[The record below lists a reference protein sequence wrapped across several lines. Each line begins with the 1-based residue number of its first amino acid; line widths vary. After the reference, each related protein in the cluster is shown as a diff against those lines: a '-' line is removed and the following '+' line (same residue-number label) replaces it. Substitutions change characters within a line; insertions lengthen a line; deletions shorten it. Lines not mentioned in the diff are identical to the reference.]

1 MISTDSP
8 GEILIAI
15 LTFVV
20 AIGILVA
27 VHEFGHF
34 WVARKLGIKVLR
46 FSIGFGKPLWQR
58 VAGDDRVEYVVAAIP
73 LGGYVKLLDERE
85 GNVDPA
91 EAHRSFNRAPVWK
104 RIAVL
109 LAGPAFNL
117 VFAVLMYWVLF
128 VAGVPTLKPIVGE
141 VTADSIAARAGLRS
155 QDTILSVDGKPV
167 ATLESAL
174 IGTLDDLI
182 DDGTITLRVVGS
194 DGSERNVI
202 MDTGERRRSLTQAD
216 TMLTGLGF
224 DFWRPRQQAVVGDFT
239 EDSVALKAGLAKGD
253 RIVGVDQQEVTDFQ
267 QLVQLISPA
276 ANRQVT
282 LRVQRGSQQLD
293 FPLTVK
299 ADVVGGKTV
308 GRIGVAPIGRPLE
321 SDLSMIERMRT
332 VEKSGPFAAVGEA
345 AAKTVDT
352 SLFTLRI
359 VGRIVTGDV
368 SLKNISGPIAI
379 AETTGFAARQGWR
392 AFFNTLALIS
402 ISLGVL
408 NLLPIPILDGGQVVY
423 QLAELVKG
431 KPVSERAQLFGQ
443 QIGIAVLI
451 LMMSLAFY
459 NDIARHLAP

>member
-8 GEILIAI
+8 AEILTAI

-34 WVARKLGIKVLR
+34 WVARRLGIKVLR

-58 VAGDDRVEYVVAAIP
+58 VAGKDQVEYVIAAIP

-85 GNVDPA
+85 GNVPA
-91 EAHRSFNRAPVWK
+91 SEAHRSFNRAPVWK

-117 VFAVLMYWVLF
+117 IFAVAMYWVLF
-128 VAGVPTLKPIVGE
+128 TAGQPTLKPIVGDVAAE
-141 VTADSIAARAGLRS
+141 SIAAQAGLRYE
-155 QDTILSVDGKPV
+155 DTILSVGGKSV
-167 ATLESAL
+167 ETLESAL
-174 IGTLDDLI
+174 LGTLDDLI
-182 DDGTITLRVVGS
+182 DDGTIAMRVRGI

-202 MDTGERRRSLTQAD
+202 MQTGDKRRSLTQAD
-216 TMLTGLGF
+216 TMLQGLGF
-224 DFWRPRQQAVVGDFT
+224 DFWRPRVVADVGKLI
-239 EDSVALKAGLAKGD
+239 EDSAAAKAGLVVGD
-253 RIVGVDQQEVTDFQ
+253 RIVRIDQQEVSDFQ
-267 QLVQLISPA
+267 QLLQLVQPN
-276 ANRQVT
+276 ANRQMLFTVERGGQTLQIPVT
-282 LRVQRGSQQLD
+282 IGESTENGQV
-293 FPLTVK
+293 
-299 ADVVGGKTV
+299 V
-308 GRIGVAPIGRPLE
+308 GRIGVWSSGEILESRIKREDMLAVQKYGPLE
-321 SDLSMIERMRT
+321 
-332 VEKSGPFAAVGEA
+332 AVGEA
-345 AAKTVDT
+345 AAKTWDT

-368 SLKNISGPIAI
+368 SLKNLSGPIAI
-379 AETTGFAARQGWR
+379 AETTGFAARHGWR
-392 AFFNTLALIS
+392 TFFSTLALIS

-408 NLLPIPILDGGQVVY
+408 NLLPIPVLDGGQIVY

>member
-8 GEILIAI
+8 AEILLAI

-34 WVARKLGIKVLR
+34 WVARRLGIKVLR
-46 FSIGFGKPLWQR
+46 FSIGFGRPLWQR
-58 VAGDDRVEYVVAAIP
+58 VAGEDNVEYVLAAIP

-85 GNVDPA
+85 GNVPA
-91 EAHRSFNRAPVWK
+91 SEAHRSFNRAPVWK

-128 VAGVPTLKPIVGE
+128 VAGVPTLKPIVGQVAPE
-141 VTADSIAARAGLRS
+141 SIAARGGLRFE
-155 QDTILSVDGKPV
+155 DTILSVDGKSV
-167 ATLESAL
+167 ATLEAAML
-174 IGTLDDLI
+174 GTLDDLI
-182 DDGTITLRVVGS
+182 DDGTIRMRVRGV
-194 DGSERNVI
+194 DGSERDVT
-202 MDTGERRRSLTQAD
+202 MDAGDRRRALTQAD
-216 TMLTGLGF
+216 TMLDGLGF
-224 DFWRPRQQAVVGDFT
+224 DFWRPRREAVGGEFA
-239 EDSVALKAGLAKGD
+239 EDSVAKQAGLAKGD
-253 RIVGVDQQEVTDFQ
+253 RIVRIDDQEVTDFE
-267 QLVQLISPA
+267 QLVRLITPA
-276 ANRQVT
+276 ADRQVT
-282 LRVQRGSQQLD
+282 ITVERGGEELQ
-293 FPLTVK
+293 FPLI
-299 ADVVGGKTV
+299 VGESVEGGMTV
-308 GRIGVAPIGRPLE
+308 GRIGVKDAGKPLAA
-321 SDLSMIERMRT
+321 DLAKIEGMRAL
-332 VEKSGPFAAVGEA
+332 EKSGPVAAVGA
-345 AAKTVDT
+345 AAVKTWDT

-392 AFFNTLALIS
+392 TFFSTLALIS

-443 QIGIAVLI
+443 QIGIAMLI